1 MPTLKASAATAEIA
15 VPETIRLLLEAP
27 LRASALLIEG
37 DVPVCIVSCDVLG
50 LARDLTDEIANRIVE
65 TCRVPYDN
73 ILVTCTHTH
82 HAAPNTMQIYM
93 SPRNE
98 EMSRSTVA
106 AAIES
111 AQKARAKLD
120 AAAGKPN
127 ECEAEMLFALGQE
140 FTVGENSRWFMPD
153 GQITWYGHD
162 ESQMIR
168 PSGPHDVDLPVLA
181 FRRAHAGETPGPLA
195 GALFCH
201 GTHNIGTLSPKP
213 GTRSPGFFGL
223 AAQELKRRHGAPFLF
238 VPGVFGSSHRRDSH
252 VKGPEAMTRVVNAVN
267 DALTRLR
274 PALFGPIMSFK
285 RPFSCQ
291 YRRFDEAL
299 EAARVS
305 RWCRKWLGDKTA
317 ESLERTYAEV
327 RKAMADKRGK
337 TFETVLQVIR
347 LGDVAIIGIPGEM
360 FARLGLDIRRRSP
373 FRNTI
378 VVGLANDEVGYI
390 PDRQGLVDDGYQTW
404 FCGHSQL
411 EPGVGEAMV
420 EAALAM
426 LEEAHSGPPPTQAN
440 IGPLGPNDALAL
452 QQFYNNLPA
461 HSRRL
466 FRPIGW
472 NQTYGDCAKVCADCA
487 AGRRFDIV
495 LRAAQKIVGWAFLAG
510 MDKDTPSLG
519 IGIADAWCGKGYGQ
533 QLMERLIAEAKNL
546 AKKAITLIHVKENE
560 IAANLYRKCGF
571 QVTGE
576 RTGPDGNAFWE
587 MKLTL

>member
-1 MPTLKASAATAEIA
+1 MPTLKAAAATAEIT
-15 VPETIRLLLEAP
+15 VPESIHPLLEAP

-37 DVPVCIVSCDVLG
+37 DVPVCIVSCDVLA
-50 LARDLTDEIANRIVE
+50 LARDLTDEIAGRIIE

-98 EMSRSTVA
+98 EMSRATVA
-106 AAIES
+106 AAIEA
-111 AQKARAKLD
+111 AQKARKDLD
-120 AAAGKPN
+120 AAAGKQN

-140 FTVGENSRWFMPD
+140 FTVGENSRWLMPD

-181 FRRAHAGETPGPLA
+181 FRRASDEQTPGKFA
-195 GALFCH
+195 GVLFCH
-201 GTHNIGTLSPKP
+201 STHNIGTLGPKP

-223 AAQELKRRHGAPFLF
+223 AAQELERQHGAPFLF
-238 VPGVFGSSHRRDSH
+238 VPGAFGSSHRRDSH
-252 VKGPEAMTRVVNAVN
+252 VKAPEAMTRVANAVN
-267 DALTRLR
+267 DALGCLR
-274 PALFGPIMSFK
+274 PALIGPIASFK
-285 RPFSCQ
+285 RPFTCQ

-305 RWCRKWLGDKTA
+305 RWGRRWFDAKRA
-317 ESLERTYAEV
+317 EALERTYAEV
-327 RKAMADKRGK
+327 RKAMADKAGK
-337 TFETVLQVIR
+337 TFDTVLQVIR
-347 LGDVAIIGIPGEM
+347 LGDVAIVGIPGEM
-360 FARLGLDIRRRSP
+360 FARLGLEIRRRSP

-378 VVGLANDEVGYI
+378 VVGLANDEIGYI
-390 PDRQGLVDDGYQTW
+390 PDHKGLEDDGYQTW

-420 EAALAM
+420 EAALAL
-426 LEEAHSGPPPTQAN
+426 LEEAHCGPPPAEAR
-440 IGPLGPNDALAL
+440 IEPLGPNDAIAL

-461 HSRRL
+461 RTRWL
-466 FRPIGW
+466 FRPLGW
-472 NQTYGDCAKVCADCA
+472 NQTYADCARVCADCT
-487 AGRRFDIV
+487 AGKRFDIA
-495 LRAAQKIVGWAFLAG
+495 LRAGRKIVGWAFLTS
-510 MDKDTPSLG
+510 MEKDTPTLG
-519 IGIADAWCGKGYGQ
+519 IGIAEAWCGKGYGKR
-533 QLMERLIAEAKNL
+533 LMERLIGEAKRRG
-546 AKKAITLIHVKENE
+546 KKAITLIHVKENDT
-560 IAANLYRKCGF
+560 AANLYRKLGF

-576 RTGPDGNAFWE
+576 KTGSDGNEYLE